1 MIVIVGGGGGF
12 EVVSVE
18 VEQAHLGS
26 KLQILV
32 SFCFSIILFLHKTS
46 IHLQIQYK
54 YSKCMYFFLSHYYF
68 GQCLRCVHF
77 EPFLNLGLMYNMQ
90 SVFS

>member
-18 VEQAHLGS
+18 VERAHLGS

-32 SFCFSIILFLHKTS
+32 SFFFSIILFLHKTS
-46 IHLQIQYK
+46 IRLQI
-54 YSKCMYFFLSHYYF
+54 
-68 GQCLRCVHF
+68 
-77 EPFLNLGLMYNMQ
+77 
-90 SVFS
+90 